1 MSSSSRDGDIIW
13 SGVDPL
19 NRVVHE
25 LRSVNEARAGK
36 HLGADA
42 ITAEE
47 VHTCIETPS
56 FIDRS
61 VQNETRYNYYRDNPV
76 PGKPHLDRVTVSFG
90 DSILAPDGVVIS
102 CSKYRKPVR
111 GERVYTK
118 EAGDEDVET

>member
-1 MSSSSRDGDIIW
+1 MSSGRDGDIIW

-19 NRVVHE
+19 GRTVHE

-36 HLGADA
+36 HAGADA
-42 ITAEE
+42 ISADE
-47 VHTCIETPS
+47 VHGCVTTPS

-61 VQNETRYNYYRDNPV
+61 SQNETRYNYYRDNPI
-76 PGKPHLDRVTVSFG
+76 PGRPPFDRVTVSFG

-111 GERVYTK
+111 GERVYTR
-118 EAGDEDVET
+118 EAGDEDAET